1 MLKFAQW
8 FKALYRWKGC
18 HQGHQPQYGIPD
30 ELLDSHWQVIEN
42 LSEDNR
48 MSGKIYFSESCR
60 NYFEELNS
68 EEAYLNNFPDIIFS
82 EKI

>member
-1 MLKFAQW
+1 M
-8 FKALYRWKGC
+8 
-18 HQGHQPQYGIPD
+18 
-30 ELLDSHWQVIEN
+30 IEN

-68 EEAYLNNFPDIIFS
+68 EAAYLNNFPDLIFS
-82 EKI
+82 EKIYNKYADF